1 MKASP
6 TSLTVVL
13 SVLLALAGV
22 VLLAQTEEKTVDGDA
37 LDHIVLLVPER
48 SPARFLGPDVH
59 VEEIR
64 YTVQEE
70 GEGDGPRVEG
80 TISFGR
86 RTKLAKQLQKLL
98 EQSRTFD
105 LVIYVLAGSDLE
117 RLRLDDVKL
126 TSGEKLSFAWTAAGL
141 RTQIVPASS
150 VGP

>member
-6 TSLTVVL
+6 TSLSVVL

-22 VLLAQTEEKTVDGDA
+22 VLLAQAEEKTVDGDA
-37 LDHIVLLVPER
+37 LDHIVLLVSER
-48 SPARFLGPDVH
+48 APARFLGPDVH
-59 VEEIR
+59 VEGIR
-64 YTVQEE
+64 YTVQEAS
-70 GEGDGPRVEG
+70 DGPRVEG

-98 EQSRTFD
+98 EQGRPFD

-117 RLRLDDVKL
+117 RIRLDDVKL